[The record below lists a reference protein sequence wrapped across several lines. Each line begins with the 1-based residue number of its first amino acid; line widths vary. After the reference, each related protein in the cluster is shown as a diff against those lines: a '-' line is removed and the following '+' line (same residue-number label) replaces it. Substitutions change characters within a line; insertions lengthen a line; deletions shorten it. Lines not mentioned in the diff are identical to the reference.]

1 VKVFGHPTR
10 EKRMTG
16 KRLGI
21 WLLVL
26 ALPAF
31 HGCNETRTLIG
42 RWQANS
48 STYYFRE
55 DGVLFYRSPAGNKY
69 TGRFHVNQSTDPMV
83 VQSRLRGLYGAAG
96 SLEVRFKVQF
106 LTADRMRVDV
116 VNENQPDRVLMLSR
130 VEDAADKG

>member
-1 VKVFGHPTR
+1 VKVFEHPTR
-10 EKRMTG
+10 GKTMTG

-26 ALPAF
+26 ALPALS
-31 HGCNETRTLIG
+31 GCNEKHTLIG

-48 STYYFRE
+48 STYYFRK

-69 TGRFHVNQSTDPMV
+69 TGRFYVNQSTDPML

-96 SLEVRFKVQF
+96 TLEVKFKVQF

-116 VNENQPDRVLMLSR
+116 VNENRSDRVLMLSR
-130 VEDAADKG
+130 VEDAADTG